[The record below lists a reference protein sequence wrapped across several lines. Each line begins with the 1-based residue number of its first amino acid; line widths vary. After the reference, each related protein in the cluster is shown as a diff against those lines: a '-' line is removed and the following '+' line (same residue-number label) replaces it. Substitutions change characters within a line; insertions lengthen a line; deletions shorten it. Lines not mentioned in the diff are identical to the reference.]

1 MLMTFYDFINDF
13 VNDDTP
19 LGQLAYFIN
28 KDNNFP
34 KHATGYQELYA
45 YFKTNYN
52 YDEIMTSAKRA
63 LSLYLNNLSVN

>member
-1 MLMTFYDFINDF
+1 M
-13 VNDDTP
+13 
-19 LGQLAYFIN
+19 N

-52 YDEIMTSAKRA
+52 YNEVMTSAKRA